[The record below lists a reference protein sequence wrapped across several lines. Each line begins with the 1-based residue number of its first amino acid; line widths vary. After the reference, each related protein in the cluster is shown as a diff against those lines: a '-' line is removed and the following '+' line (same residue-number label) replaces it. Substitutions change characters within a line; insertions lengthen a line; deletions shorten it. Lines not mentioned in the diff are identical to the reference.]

1 MVSARN
7 SDTAVLKSVA
17 IDWATGP
24 LAPAKNPEATL
35 DALRASQEYVAAGRA
50 FRQINYQGDSTMVML
65 TAAGPVMVYRV
76 LDKAG
81 QAIGEVVQPRSRPIL
96 APGA

>member
-1 MVSARN
+1 
-7 SDTAVLKSVA
+7 
-17 IDWATGP
+17 
-24 LAPAKNPEATL
+24 
-35 DALRASQEYVAAGRA
+35 
-50 FRQINYQGDSTMVML
+50 MVML

-96 APGA
+96 APGAGTVLLVRDPSAAATHRPKPSVGLRGVPTGGRSL